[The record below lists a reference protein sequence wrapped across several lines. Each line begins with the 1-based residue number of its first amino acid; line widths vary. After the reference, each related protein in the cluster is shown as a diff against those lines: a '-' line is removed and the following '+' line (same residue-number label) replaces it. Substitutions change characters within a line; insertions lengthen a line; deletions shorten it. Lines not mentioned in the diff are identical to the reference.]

1 MILLSSA
8 RACGCLVV
16 AIGFAVPGI
25 VSAQA
30 DPAAPFLG
38 TWSGVFTTQQNE
50 FWRIEDF
57 TCFAGCPPEAY
68 DHLTALLDDA
78 ANDDRPIDA
87 LTGETRVFMRERLAS
102 ISTSA
107 GVEKQ
112 QAVTTAND
120 PTLHCAP
127 YGFVREATNP
137 LPLRIL
143 RDGEHVVIDYEEW
156 NLERTIYMDGR
167 AHPADPDPALL
178 GHSIG
183 RFEGGALVVE
193 TVGVEPDIYY
203 SFLSG
208 GGYSE
213 ELTGVERY
221 TIRENPRRLHLELT
235 VEDPVTLTEPYTI
248 EKTWLWTPDVELV
261 EDSCEDVPGV
271 F

>member
-1 MILLSSA
+1 MMPFSSA
-8 RACGCLVV
+8 CTRGWLVV
-16 AIGFAVPGI
+16 SVGLAAPGV

-38 TWSGVFTTQQNE
+38 TWSGVFTTQDDE

-68 DHLTALLDDA
+68 DHLTALLDDP
-78 ANDDRPIDA
+78 ANDDRSIDE
-87 LTGETRVFMRERLAS
+87 LTGETREFMRERLAS
-102 ISTSA
+102 ISTPA
-107 GVEKQ
+107 GLEKQ
-112 QAVTTAND
+112 RAGTPAND

-127 YGFVREATNP
+127 YGFVRESTNP

-143 RDGEHVVIDYEEW
+143 RDGEHLVIDYEEW

-167 AHPADPDPALL
+167 AHPENLEPTLL
-178 GHSIG
+178 GHSVG
-183 RFEGGALVVE
+183 RIEDGTLVVE
-193 TVGVEPDIYY
+193 TAGVEPDIYY

-213 ELTGVERY
+213 QLTGVERY
-221 TIRENPRRLHLELT
+221 TIHEDPRRLHLELT
-235 VEDPVTLTEPYTI
+235 VEDPVTLTAPYTM